1 MKDEMNQYEHAM
13 LRLMQEGGVFVSR
26 LLLQHYRAIGLTD
39 TEAMLVIHLQA
50 FQDNE
55 GIEFPTI
62 EEIQERMSS
71 DANAVIQVL
80 QRLVGEGF
88 IDIDDVVDPVSGMHG
103 ERYNL
108 EPIRRK
114 LLAQW
119 LKTEDMG
126 TGHSTGQ
133 RSSVLRTSQ
142 PAAQLSVQSAAHP
155 AAPRTDVFTM
165 FEQEFARPITP
176 IEYEMITNWLDR
188 DKYPLELIELALR
201 EAVFA
206 GKLRFNYIDR
216 ILIEWSRNRVFNA
229 EQAKAHT
236 QKFRGR

>member
-1 MKDEMNQYEHAM
+1 MGSRQQQAHSV
-13 LRLMQEGGVFVSR
+13 GGSANYASG
-26 LLLQHYRAIGLTD
+26 Q
-39 TEAMLVIHLQA
+39 QA
-50 FQDNE
+50 
-55 GIEFPTI
+55 
-62 EEIQERMSS
+62 
-71 DANAVIQVL
+71 
-80 QRLVGEGF
+80 
-88 IDIDDVVDPVSGMHG
+88 
-103 ERYNL
+103 
-108 EPIRRK
+108 
-114 LLAQW
+114 
-119 LKTEDMG
+119 
-126 TGHSTGQ
+126 GQ
-133 RSSVLRTSQ
+133 RSAMQRTPQPSDR
-142 PAAQLSVQSAAHP
+142 PAALTQAQSVAQSAA
-155 AAPRTDVFTM
+155 AITDVFTM